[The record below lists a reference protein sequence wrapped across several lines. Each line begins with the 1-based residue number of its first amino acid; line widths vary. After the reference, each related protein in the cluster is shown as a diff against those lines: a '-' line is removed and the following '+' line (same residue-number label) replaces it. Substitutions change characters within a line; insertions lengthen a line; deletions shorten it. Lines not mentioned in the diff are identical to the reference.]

1 MMNQKDEPTYILGE
15 MKDGVNM
22 LPRIK
27 VGIRWFWI
35 DERLKEYRSVDA
47 PLVAFTN
54 REMDDLCEIEEVLN
68 HPITMGYKPEER
80 QDRTVIDKLQ
90 ALFNKALSGDRTAF
104 EAMAELQA
112 EFS

>member
-1 MMNQKDEPTYILGE
+1 MMNQTEETTYIPGE

-27 VGIRWFWI
+27 VGNRWFWI

-47 PLVAFTN
+47 PLVAFTD

-68 HPITMGYKPEER
+68 HPITLGFKPED
-80 QDRTVIDKLQ
+80 QKDRTVIDKLQ
-90 ALFNKALSGDRTAF
+90 ALFNKALGGDRTAF
-104 EAMAELQA
+104 EAMEELQA
-112 EFS
+112 ECS